1 MLLKNVSNS
10 MKTIV
15 SVLFSSYLGTTILHA
30 QPVQCESKNSSQYS
44 AQLCQDSLKELRL
57 ELNEQQHTSY
67 LVTDAPLRLLD
78 DTHQLWLQ
86 RVQQCKNVDCLKQQI
101 NLRIEDLNFYTSMN
115 QSLTQHYLKF
125 ENGQISKHPIQLKVH
140 QLSKDRIKIEGIAY
154 RNPNNRLETQT
165 IPLLAYTSPDKKN
178 EILDNE
184 HDCKY
189 QLNFQ
194 KVLLVVNTVQK
205 GCERFKGVYRLYD

>member
-10 MKTIV
+10 MKTIIPA
-15 SVLFSSYLGTTILHA
+15 LFLGYLGITHLHA
-30 QPVQCESKNSSQYS
+30 QPLQCDRKNAPQYF
-44 AQLCQDSLKELRL
+44 AQLCQESLKDLRT
-57 ELNEQQHTSY
+57 ELNEHQHTSY

-78 DTHQLWLQ
+78 DTHLLWIN
-86 RVQQCKNVDCLKQQI
+86 RIQQCKNLDCLKQQL

-115 QSLTQHYLKF
+115 QTLTQHYLKF
-125 ENGQISKHPIQLKVH
+125 ENGRIAKQPIQLKVH
-140 QLSKDRIKIEGIAY
+140 QLSKDRIKIEGFAY
-154 RNPNNRLETQT
+154 RNPNNRVDTQFV
-165 IPLLAYTSPDKKN
+165 PLLAYTSPDKKN
-178 EILDNE
+178 EITDNE

-194 KVLLVVNTVQK
+194 KALLVVNTTQT